1 MKLRFVKNIDQK
13 EGEMEMRKIQ
23 KIVSVVLMLTCFAV
37 ASPYKAEAAYTKFS
51 GSVDM
56 TSSIQLT

>member
-1 MKLRFVKNIDQK
+1 
-13 EGEMEMRKIQ
+13 MRKIQ